1 MATVSHSGSRRLY
14 SWWWNSHISPKNSKW
29 LQENL
34 ADMDSK
40 IKVMIKIIEEDADSF
55 AKRAEMYYKK
65 RPELMKLVEE
75 FYRAYRALAERYDNA
90 TGVLR
95 QAHRT
100 MAVVFPNQIPLEVSD
115 ELPTGFPAAS
125 EVEPMDSEMFELF
138 DGDDIYEAM
147 KIGGA
152 FPEEIDLKN
161 LPEMFTED
169 RDFTE
174 MKLEE
179 ELQKVR
185 EENNRA
191 NEQKLLSTL
200 KIIDLQDE
208 IISLRGLKGKLQ
220 DEKELQYQELCEIK
234 QDRNNSE
241 KKLKKLEEEN
251 NRLNEQSLSSAVE
264 MLNLQDEIIF
274 LKDSIAKLNDEL
286 EICRED
292 RRESLQE
299 HEEVLCMQKLEQSRE
314 KLQEMELIKL
324 SLEEEIINLQD
335 EIVFLKSIQ
344 EKLGEEL
351 ERCRGEKE
359 VLKIELCQL
368 KDDRKNSAQRHRI
381 LQEQIRAVTVEMED
395 LQAMIK
401 DLKDGNNDLKETIK
415 NHRKIQSMSEQNA
428 ILEASLS
435 DANEE
440 LEALREKIKILE
452 KRYENLSRRIFL
464 DRDEK
469 DVLLSHMDV
478 AAQNIEKLLGRN
490 TFLENSLSD
499 VNAELNILKG
509 NFKIIDECC
518 RSLHGQKYSLLPEK
532 DTLQTKSLV
541 QVERISWSLRNL
553 VNGYTELEGK
563 CSNLEIE
570 KASALQYVA
579 ELQEF
584 LRLEKEKHRSLIH
597 SSKDQ
602 LSALENQLHLGE
614 QQCWKMEEELEV
626 EQQMVINGQIEIFIL
641 QRCLHELKQKCITK
655 EKEKKSEKLRGWILQ
670 ITSMLEIDLKC
681 GSLDDAKEEF
691 LLQLILH
698 EVRRLINSISE
709 AHEEKQILI
718 LEKSVVVTLL
728 QQFGLYVA
736 DLRGEVLACNRETQS
751 RERDLTVLI
760 EKNKQLE
767 EELQSSNQR
776 EELLKDEADILFRQL
791 SQLQEAHRKS
801 QRQTT
806 RMVEENQLLAKKLN
820 AVTIK
825 KDNLEEETNFLL
837 AEIMTLDYLCVS
849 LKSYLAETGLEMKL
863 VSDERDYLC
872 KAQDELIQEIM
883 QVHRKVNM
891 LELENKQLELS
902 FTNLNE
908 CRRCL
913 SRLHNDMNMARN
925 VINACEN
932 LNLQTRTENN
942 LLLDKDM
949 ELQQE
954 KQIVQ
959 QLQVA
964 RNIEEPKIKAVEA
977 KVVKQEMEKNDNCG
991 IEKDYQA
998 EISSLL
1004 NSIQSATVSVTFF
1017 RDKVIEQI
1025 LQCESIQRNAML
1037 HRKALHDEI
1046 MIRDETVNQ
1055 LKEKV
1060 NSLEVDNRRLNKEV
1074 NTYMSILETF
1084 LDDINILEEQTQSLG
1099 KYHPSPS
1106 NQGKQG
1112 NQVSHMYKKQEI
1124 SQAYCARSQLGILEL
1139 CNLKAKIRAL
1149 QKIVKDTRSLLELER
1164 LDSNASLEA
1173 AWHEIEAL
1181 RSKDNSDNDCRKKK
1195 YGKIM
1200 RDIELDIVLNASSLP
1215 AQLKDIHSHEGRKR
1229 ENVKETFYQ
1238 RLELWG
1244 TTENDS
1250 SKQKQKSPILIEEVE
1265 RIHASNELV
1274 SEKELGIDKLEEP
1287 KKSEIESD
1295 HERNQMAMERLCSNA
1310 QRLLALQASIQELH
1324 KKMEALEKINNTT
1337 LEFDAVKIQLQ
1348 EAEATISKLVD
1359 LNSKLTNKAGDLSE
1373 SNNEVREIKKDAGSR
1388 IRRQI
1393 SDRAEKVSEKIGKLE
1408 LELQKVQ
1415 LQVLKIEEENSIR
1428 KTKIVEKSGILLKE
1442 YIYGKREVRKKK
1454 RGSCR
1459 CMRPKTKGD

>member
-1 MATVSHSGSRRLY
+1 MATISHSGSRRLY

-34 ADMDSK
+34 SDMDSK

-95 QAHRT
+95 QAHQT

-115 ELPTGFPAAS
+115 ELP
-125 EVEPMDSEMFELF
+125 MDSEMFELF
-138 DGDDIYEAM
+138 DGDDEAM
-147 KIGGA
+147 KMDRP
-152 FPEEIDLKN
+152 FPEAIDLKN
-161 LPEMFTED
+161 LPEMFTLEKLK
-169 RDFTE
+169 E
-174 MKLEE
+174 ME

-185 EENNRA
+185 EENNRV
-191 NEQKLLSTL
+191 NEQKLSSTL

-208 IISLRGLKGKLQ
+208 IISLRGIKGKLQ
-220 DEKELQYQELCEIK
+220 DEVKLFKEEKELQYQELCEIK
-234 QDRNNSE
+234 EDRNNLE
-241 KKLKKLEEEN
+241 KLKEKVEEEN
-251 NRLNEQSLSSAVE
+251 NRLNEQSLMFTVE
-264 MLNLQDEIIF
+264 MLNLKDEIVF
-274 LKDSIAKLNDEL
+274 LKDSKAKLNEEL

-292 RRESLQE
+292 LHELVKKHE
-299 HEEVLCMQKLEQSRE
+299 HELEHLHE
-314 KLQEMELIKL
+314 KLQDMELIKL
-324 SLEEEIINLQD
+324 SIEEEL
-335 EIVFLKSIQ
+335 ERVRQ
-344 EKLGEEL
+344 ENTKLGEEL

-359 VLKIELCQL
+359 VL
-368 KDDRKNSAQRHRI
+368 NSAQRHSI
-381 LQEQIRAVTVEMED
+381 LQEQIQAVTMEMEN

-401 DLKDGNNDLKETIK
+401 ELKDGNNDLKEIIK
-415 NHRKIQSMSEQNA
+415 NHECQQVVNSDNLRKIQSMSEQNA

-440 LEALREKIKILE
+440 LETLRENVTILE
-452 KRYENLSRRIFL
+452 KRHENIRRRVFL
-464 DRDEK
+464 DEDEK

-478 AAQNIEKLLGRN
+478 AARNIEKLLGRN

-499 VNAELNILKG
+499 VNVELNTLKG

-518 RSLHGQKYSLLPEK
+518 QSLHGQKYSLLSEK
-532 DTLQTKSLV
+532 DTLQTKSLA
-541 QVERISWSLRNL
+541 QFERISWSLRNL
-553 VNGYTELEGK
+553 ESSYTELEGK
-563 CSNLEIE
+563 CSNLERE
-570 KASALQYVA
+570 KASALQKVA

-584 LRLEKEKHRSLIH
+584 LRLEKEKHQSLIH
-597 SSKDQ
+597 SSKSQ

-626 EQQMVINGQIEIFIL
+626 ERQMVINGQIEVFIL
-641 QRCLHELKQKCITK
+641 QRCLHDIEQKCITK
-655 EKEKKSEKLRGWILQ
+655 EKEIAFFEKKSEKLRGWIIQ
-670 ITSMLEIDLKC
+670 ITNMLEIDLKW

-709 AHEEKQILI
+709 AHDEKQILI

-736 DLRGEVLACNRETQS
+736 DLRGEVLACNMETQS
-751 RERDLTVLI
+751 REKEFTVLI
-760 EKNKQLE
+760 GKNNKIFEANKQLE
-767 EELQSSNQR
+767 EKLQSSNQR

-791 SQLQEAHRKS
+791 SQLQEAHRKL
-801 QRQTT
+801 QRQTA
-806 RMVEENQLLAKKLN
+806 RVVEENQLLSKKLN

-825 KDNLEEETNFLL
+825 KDNLEEEANFLL
-837 AEIMTLDYLCVS
+837 VEIMTLDYLCAS
-849 LKSYLAETGLEMKL
+849 LTSYLAETGLELKL

-872 KAQDELIQEIM
+872 KAQDELIKEIM
-883 QVHRKVNM
+883 LVHRKVKM

-902 FTNLNE
+902 FTDLNE

-925 VINACEN
+925 VINACEDK
-932 LNLQTRTENN
+932 

-949 ELQQE
+949 VQVTKSELH
-954 KQIVQ
+954 
-959 QLQVA
+959 
-964 RNIEEPKIKAVEA
+964 RNIEESKIKVIEA
-977 KVVKQEMEKNDNCG
+977 KLAKQEMEKSDNCG
-991 IEKDYQA
+991 IGTDYQA

-1004 NSIQSATVSVTFF
+1004 NDIQSATVCVTFF

-1025 LQCESIQRNAML
+1025 LQCESIQRNGML

-1046 MIRDETVNQ
+1046 MIRDETVNE

-1084 LDDINILEEQTQSLG
+1084 LDDINILEEQSQSFG

-1112 NQVSHMYKKQEI
+1112 NQVSHMYKKQETNK
-1124 SQAYCARSQLGILEL
+1124 AHGARSQLGIPEL
-1139 CNLKAKIRAL
+1139 CHLKAKIRAL
-1149 QKIVKDTRSLLELER
+1149 QKMVKDTRNLLELER

-1181 RSKDNSDNDCRKKK
+1181 RSKDNSDNGSRKKK
-1195 YGKIM
+1195 YEKIM
-1200 RDIELDIVLNASSLP
+1200 RNIELDIVLNASSLP
-1215 AQLKDIHSHEGRKR
+1215 TQLKDIHSHEGRKR

-1238 RLELWG
+1238 RLEMWG
-1244 TTENDS
+1244 TTEKDS
-1250 SKQKQKSPILIEEVE
+1250 SKQKQKSPIVIEEVE
-1265 RIHASNELV
+1265 RSHASNELV
-1274 SEKELGIDKLEEP
+1274 SEKELGVDKLGEP

-1295 HERNQMAMERLCSNA
+1295 HERNQMEMERLCSNA
-1310 QRLLALQASIQELH
+1310 QRLLALQASVQELH
-1324 KKMEALEKINNTT
+1324 KKMEALENINSTS
-1337 LEFDAVKIQLQ
+1337 LEFDAVKVQLK
-1348 EAEATISKLVD
+1348 EAEGTISKLVE
-1359 LNSKLTNKAGDLSE
+1359 LNSKLTNKAGDLTE
-1373 SNNEVREIKKDAGSR
+1373 SNDEVREIKKDAGSR
-1388 IRRQI
+1388 NRRQI

-1408 LELQKVQ
+1408 LELQKLQ
-1415 LQVLKIEEENSIR
+1415 LQVQKMEEEENRIR
-1428 KTKIVEKSGILLKE
+1428 KTKIVDKSGMLLKE